1 MFDPRTHLALA
12 LIYGLVVIFTR
23 DIAWLWGAWS
33 ILLVVIG
40 LSGQW
45 RAYGRWLVMLLPMAF
60 FFGGITWW
68 SVDLPAGLQ
77 AALSLLTLT
86 STFFVFFALTA
97 PEDLGSALVKMGLP
111 YAVAFVMSASLQ
123 FVPLMTRKARHIMD
137 AQRARG
143 IELRPGW
150 QALRHYPAFLG
161 PLLIQAFQ
169 MAEYLAE
176 AMECRGFGRGGRRYL
191 DDYRMRAR
199 DWIAITLAAA
209 GGGACMFLKY
219 GGS

>member
-12 LIYGLVVIFTR
+12 LIYGLLVIFIR
-23 DIAWLWGAWS
+23 DTIWLLGAWG
-33 ILLVVIG
+33 ILLILIG
-40 LSGQW
+40 LTGQGP
-45 RAYGRWLVMLLPMAF
+45 AYTRWLLMLLPMAL

-68 SVDLPAGLQ
+68 SVDRAAGLQ

-86 STFFVFFALTA
+86 STFFVFFALTT

-111 YAVAFVMSASLQ
+111 YDVAFVMTASLQ
-123 FVPLMTRKARHIMD
+123 FVPVITRKARHIMD

-150 QALRHYPAFLG
+150 RALRNYPAFLG

-169 MAEYLAE
+169 MADALAE
-176 AMECRGFGRGGRRYL
+176 AMECRGFGRGGRRRL
-191 DDYRMRAR
+191 DGYRMRPW
-199 DWIAITLAAA
+199 DWGAIALGLVL
-209 GGGACMFLKY
+209 GGGVLALRY
-219 GGS
+219 TR